1 MDTNIVMA
9 LISAGAALLK
19 WLGMLYVQKENKIYY
34 LKGDSFECLSWSK
47 VQTLSS

>member
-1 MDTNIVMA
+1 MVNKNNDLNYT
-9 LISAGAALLK
+9 K